1 MDVARPLPIHRTFT
15 YQINTESQP
24 PLGTRVLVP
33 FRRQEHIGWVVGPGS
48 APEIKQIRPVLS
60 ILDDSPQLPVE
71 LLDLCRWMAE
81 YYVAPLGIALRTALP
96 AVLSD
101 VSRNYVRLLED
112 PPLNKRRSREERVVT
127 ALEHHGKPLR
137 VRTLR
142 RQLGMGSIWPEIRS
156 LLAQGVL
163 GNEMV
168 SPSKPPVKTRRVV
181 RIIDRLSSLQVRD
194 DIFARTPRQREAYEA
209 LERSGGASE
218 LTHMLKGEGFSR
230 GVIKGLESKR
240 LVGIFDEEQLRDPFA
255 NTPVTKPPV
264 LIPTKDQRNVID
276 ALISALDEDVPIP
289 FLLQGITGSGKTLVY
304 IELLREALDRGQS
317 AIVLGPEIALTP
329 QTVSRVRAQFDDQA
343 AVLHS
348 GLSDGER
355 YDAWRSL
362 NTGQRR
368 IAVGARSALFAA
380 LSNLGV
386 IVVDEEHDGSYK
398 QSEAPRYLARDLA
411 VVRARQTG
419 AVCVLG
425 SATPSL
431 ESWSNART
439 GKFRH
444 LQLMKRVGGA
454 RLPEVRVVDLRV
466 KKRESDDVSRIN
478 ERGSGVL
485 SSELVSAV
493 DARLERAEQVILLL
507 NRRGYSSFIQ
517 CRECGEVEQCL
528 NCSISLTYHR
538 AARRMVC
545 HHCRYDAPA
554 PDRCPRCWSVD
565 LSYRG
570 LGTEQV
576 ERVTVETFPSARIAR
591 MDVDTTSG
599 KWAHQ
604 RILDRVAKGDV
615 DILLGTQMIAKGLD
629 FPRVTLVGVVNA
641 DVGIHLPDFRASE
654 RTFQLLSQVA
664 GRAGRG
670 KLGGEVLIQT
680 SLPDHYAIQAAVAHD
695 FGAFAERESSARE
708 RPRYPPHLRM
718 VNVILSS
725 PDQRAA
731 AKSAEAGAEWVRRW
745 LRRKDAEESRGV
757 ELVGPAPAPIERLH
771 GRWRWHFFLRSTS
784 PGAIG
789 RVVRALIDGF
799 KVPGGD
805 VRLAVDRD
813 PVALL

>member
-1 MDVARPLPIHRTFT
+1 
-15 YQINTESQP
+15 
-24 PLGTRVLVP
+24 
-33 FRRQEHIGWVVGPGS
+33 
-48 APEIKQIRPVLS
+48 
-60 ILDDSPQLPVE
+60 
-71 LLDLCRWMAE
+71 
-81 YYVAPLGIALRTALP
+81 
-96 AVLSD
+96 
-101 VSRNYVRLLED
+101 
-112 PPLNKRRSREERVVT
+112 
-127 ALEHHGKPLR
+127 
-137 VRTLR
+137 
-142 RQLGMGSIWPEIRS
+142 
-156 LLAQGVL
+156 
-163 GNEMV
+163 
-168 SPSKPPVKTRRVV
+168 
-181 RIIDRLSSLQVRD
+181 
-194 DIFARTPRQREAYEA
+194 
-209 LERSGGASE
+209 
-218 LTHMLKGEGFSR
+218 
-230 GVIKGLESKR
+230 
-240 LVGIFDEEQLRDPFA
+240 
-255 NTPVTKPPV
+255 
-264 LIPTKDQRNVID
+264 
-276 ALISALDEDVPIP
+276 
-289 FLLQGITGSGKTLVY
+289 
-304 IELLREALDRGQS
+304 
-317 AIVLGPEIALTP
+317 
-329 QTVSRVRAQFDDQA
+329 
-343 AVLHS
+343 
-348 GLSDGER
+348 
-355 YDAWRSL
+355 
-362 NTGQRR
+362 
-368 IAVGARSALFAA
+368 
-380 LSNLGV
+380 
-386 IVVDEEHDGSYK
+386 
-398 QSEAPRYLARDLA
+398 
-411 VVRARQTG
+411 
-419 AVCVLG
+419 
-425 SATPSL
+425 
-431 ESWSNART
+431 
-439 GKFRH
+439 
-444 LQLMKRVGGA
+444 
-454 RLPEVRVVDLRV
+454 
-466 KKRESDDVSRIN
+466 
-478 ERGSGVL
+478 
-485 SSELVSAV
+485 
-493 DARLERAEQVILLL
+493 LLL

-545 HHCRYDAPA
+545 HHCRYDVPA
-554 PDRCPRCWSVD
+554 PDRCPRCGSVD

-695 FGAFAERESSARE
+695 FRAFAERESSARE
-708 RPRYPPHLRM
+708 TPRYPPHLRM

-725 PDQRAA
+725 PDQRAT

-745 LRRKDAEESRGV
+745 LRQKNAEESRVV